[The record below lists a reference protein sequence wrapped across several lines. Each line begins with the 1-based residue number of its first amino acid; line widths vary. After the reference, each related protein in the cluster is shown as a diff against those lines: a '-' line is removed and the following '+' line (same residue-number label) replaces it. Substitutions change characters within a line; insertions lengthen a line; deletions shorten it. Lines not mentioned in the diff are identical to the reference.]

1 MATLA
6 MKFGGSALGNTA
18 ALTQVLSIV
27 LHEAPRWDHLLLI
40 VSALDGVTDQLI
52 EAAHFAQLGSRR
64 GYRRITANIRQR
76 HLALIEKLPL
86 GTVERATLQADIDRL
101 LFDFLNL
108 AEHISQSVTDTVT
121 PETIDSVVGVG
132 EKLAARILAALL
144 RQNELRGVAI
154 DATDLVITD
163 ATFGN
168 AIPDMALTRARVAQN
183 LLPMLERD
191 IIPVLT
197 GYIGGTANGRPTTL
211 GRGGSDLSV
220 SVLGICADAEEVWVW
235 TDVDGIMSSDPR
247 EIQDAHT
254 IKEMSYAEMAELAY
268 FGARVL
274 HSRMVPPLREKGIAL
289 RVKNVY
295 KPQQAGTLIFTK
307 PQPATLFKAV
317 TSIRGIGL
325 SAPQS
330 GALHEIIALTDTV
343 MYETIGSQAD
353 VMIGTQASS
362 HSFIC
367 FVIPTAAGPDAA
379 YNMVTAM
386 ESRLTDEPLLKAWHV
401 QQVSVITTIG
411 EIVGGLT
418 RLTAQIFEVL
428 DGIQVLA
435 VAQNPAGC
443 GLSLVV
449 EPQYAELALTR
460 VHRLTL

>member
-1 MATLA
+1 

-27 LHEAPRWDHLLLI
+27 LHEAPRWEHLLLV

-64 GYRRITANIRQR
+64 GYRRIAANIRQR

-108 AEHISQSVTDTVT
+108 AENISQSVTDTVT

-168 AIPDMALTRARVAQN
+168 AIPDMAATRARVIQN
-183 LLPMLERD
+183 LVPMLERD

-197 GYIGGTANGRPTTL
+197 GYIGGTANGKPTTL
-211 GRGGSDLSV
+211 GRGGSDLSL
-220 SVLGICADAEEVWVW
+220 SILGVCAEADEVWVW
-235 TDVDGIMSSDPR
+235 TDVDGIMSADPR
-247 EIQDAHT
+247 EIQEAHT

-274 HSRMVPPLREKGIAL
+274 HSRMVAPLRENEIAL

-295 KPQQAGTLIFTK
+295 KPQQTGTLVFSK
-307 PQPATLFKAV
+307 PQPATNFKAV

-325 SAPQS
+325 SAPRS
-330 GALHEIIALTDTV
+330 GALHDLIALTDTV
-343 MYETIGSQAD
+343 MHETIGSQAD
-353 VMIGTQASS
+353 VMIGTQASA
-362 HSFIC
+362 HSFVC

-379 YNMVTAM
+379 YNMVTAL
-386 ESRLTDEPLLKAWHV
+386 ESRLSYEPALTIWRV
-401 QQVSVITTIG
+401 QQVSVITMIG

-418 RLTAQIFEVL
+418 SIMARIYEAL
-428 DGIQVLA
+428 DGMQVLA
-435 VAQNPAGC
+435 VAQNPTGC
-443 GLSLVV
+443 GVSIVI
-449 EPQYAELALTR
+449 EPQYTDLALAR
-460 VHRLTL
+460 IHGLTA